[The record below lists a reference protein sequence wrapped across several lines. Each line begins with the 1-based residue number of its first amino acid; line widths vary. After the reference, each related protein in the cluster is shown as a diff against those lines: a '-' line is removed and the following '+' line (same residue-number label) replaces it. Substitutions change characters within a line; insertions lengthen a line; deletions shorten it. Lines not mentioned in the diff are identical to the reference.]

1 MNLTTPADATAPI
14 VFLHIPKTAGQ
25 TIHNALVQVV
35 GETQVS
41 PIRVHTQVPGDAP
54 QMPPGYSLY
63 SGHLDWSELETLPE
77 SRFVFSVLRDPCER
91 IASFYFFLMK
101 EAQALSEEDLD
112 LPQHAGKKRLLRC
125 SAEDYFFGGNP
136 GFQRFIHDHYDNFY
150 CSYFATRKMRGYQQ
164 MQALSSAEKVAAA
177 QKNLPLFD
185 RIYST
190 LDLGALERDIA
201 DRYGAEISVTE
212 TYVNQGMIEPDEAR
226 WPKLLDRLGSDAAA
240 RRLEDFVTADTDLIE
255 ALGLKV

>member
-1 MNLTTPADATAPI
+1 MISKMSTDAASPI

-25 TIHNALVQVV
+25 TIHNALTQAV
-35 GETQVS
+35 GADHVS
-41 PIRVHTQVPGDAP
+41 PIRVHTQVSGDASQLP
-54 QMPPGYSLY
+54 GGYSLY
-63 SGHLDWSELETLPE
+63 SGHLDWGDLETLPE
-77 SRFVFSVLRDPCER
+77 NRFVFSVLRDPYER

-101 EAQALSEEDLD
+101 EAQSLSEEDLD

-150 CSYFATRKMRGYQQ
+150 CTYFATRKMRGYQQ
-164 MQALSSAEKVAAA
+164 MKALNIAGKVAAA
-177 QKNLPLFD
+177 QKNLPLVD

-201 DRYGAEISVTE
+201 ERYGVEISVTD
-212 TYVNQGMIEPDEAR
+212 TYVNQGMIEQHEAR

-240 RRLEDFVTADTDLIE
+240 RRLEEFVAADAEFIE
-255 ALGLKV
+255 ELGLKI